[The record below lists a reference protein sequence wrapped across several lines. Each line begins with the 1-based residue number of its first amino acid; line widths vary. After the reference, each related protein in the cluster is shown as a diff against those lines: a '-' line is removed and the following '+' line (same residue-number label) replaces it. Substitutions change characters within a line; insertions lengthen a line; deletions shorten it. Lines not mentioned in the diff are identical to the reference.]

1 MPIAP
6 FSRGPRARLL
16 AGLFAAAL
24 SLTGLAPTQAEAA
37 TLFDPQRPWRTLTTP
52 HFRVNYDARNEAIAQ
67 RAAVFAEEAYAKV
80 TPFLRTAPSDRTELT
95 LLDHEDQVQ
104 GLALPYPNRQ
114 IYVYL
119 TSPDQNSLTGR
130 YESWLKQIILHEF
143 THAVQFET
151 TGGLTATINQVLG
164 RAIFPN
170 FLQPWFLIEGLAV
183 TAESRFTEGGR
194 AKEGEHDMILRAAA
208 LEDRLLS
215 IDQASV
221 FNYGGWPL
229 GPSYI
234 YGAAFYQYLIDRYGE
249 DAPGRIAHAYG
260 EWPWYGI
267 NKAIERALPGKNAY
281 ILWGEL
287 QTHLRERARHQ
298 LARIQAH
305 PLTESRRLTTT
316 GRYHHHPAW
325 TPDGRLVYAEFTDQR
340 PAGLVIDALD
350 GKPSERYVKLY
361 PQGSYS
367 MAQGRYVY
375 LSASREVG
383 RFSTFADVYR
393 FDTKEQRFE
402 LLTDGRRALDPA
414 VSPDGKFFVATLN
427 GGGSTD
433 LALFDSGGS
442 LIERLTA
449 NTDGT
454 QYSGATWSPSGDQV
468 VVSAWQGGARDL
480 YAFRP
485 GATKPKPLWR
495 DSAIDVHPKFSP
507 DGKWLYFSSDRSGG
521 VFNLFAYRL
530 SDRKL
535 FQITNVVG
543 GATEPAP
550 SPDGK
555 QLAFA
560 NYSAVGWD
568 IHLMPVAPEQWREV
582 SLEAATTYDPTT
594 GAAVQAPPVPAGE
607 DLPELSN
614 PFPSHAYD
622 PWPSFSPKTW
632 YPVSYIDENGY
643 MAGVNTVS
651 NDVLMQHYAFVNA
664 GWSFGGNRPYY
675 ALSYVNDQLPPTLSL
690 SLVDLPASYAPGRK
704 LDLWQRQVGGSVAAT
719 FPGMPSKLLDTYW
732 IDGQSLTL
740 GYSWLAVHNLGVR
753 DRGTSAPLRPLPAEL
768 ERAKGF
774 PQAGQIN
781 VLGVTYQFADNYK
794 PSFAVS
800 PEWGSVFGL
809 SYETAGPW
817 LGGTAQFDRLSGD
830 YRRYFGMP
838 WRHHVLALRAAL
850 GANMG
855 KRDGDF
861 YLGGTGS
868 TNLLTTIDRR
878 HIGGVQSAPLRGYS
892 VGTLS
897 GNRMAMGSL
906 EYRFPIAEI
915 QRGVGTVPVYVTR
928 VAGAAFAD
936 AGWTGT
942 NRLSDDMH
950 LGLGAETR
958 IGLSLVS
965 VATELRLGVARG
977 THPTAGTTQ
986 AYAELGISF

>member
-6 FSRGPRARLL
+6 SFQGLRARLL
-16 AGLFAAAL
+16 AGFCAVAL
-24 SLTGLAPTQAEAA
+24 SVSLVAPAQAA
-37 TLFDPQRPWRTLTTP
+37 TLFDPQIPWRTLDTP
-52 HFRVNYDARNEAIAQ
+52 HFRVNYDARHEAIAQ

-80 TPFLRTAPSDRTELT
+80 VPFLKSAPSDKTELT

-104 GLALPYPNRQ
+104 GLALPYPNSQ

-119 TSPDQNSLTGR
+119 TSPDQNMLTGR

-143 THAVQFET
+143 THAAQFEA
-151 TGGLTATINQVLG
+151 TGGLTAMVNKVLG
-164 RAIFPN
+164 RAIYPN

-183 TAESRFTEGGR
+183 TAESRFTQGGR
-194 AKEGEHDMILRAAA
+194 AKEGEYDMILRAAA
-208 LEDRLLS
+208 LENKLLS

-234 YGAAFYQYLIDRYGE
+234 YGSYFYQYLIERYGE
-249 DAPGRIAHAYG
+249 DAPSKISHAYG
-260 EWPWYGI
+260 EWPWFGI

-281 ILWGEL
+281 ALWDEL
-287 QTHLRERARHQ
+287 HAYLRDRAQRQ
-298 LARIQAH
+298 LARIKQH
-305 PLTESRRLTTT
+305 PLTESQRLTAT

-325 TPDGRLVYAEFTDQR
+325 TPDGKLVYAEFTDQR
-340 PAGLVIDALD
+340 PAGLVLDPLD

-367 MAQGRYVY
+367 LAGGRYVY

-383 RFSTFADVYR
+383 RFNTFADVYR
-393 FDTKEQRFE
+393 YDTKEQRFD
-402 LLTDGRRALDPA
+402 LLTDGKRALDPA
-414 VSPDGKFFVATLN
+414 VSPDGKHFIATLN
-427 GGGSTD
+427 GSGTND
-433 LALFDSGGS
+433 LGLFDSGGT
-442 LIERLTA
+442 LLRRLTA
-449 NTDGT
+449 NKDGT
-454 QYSGATWSPSGDQV
+454 QYSGATWSPDGEQV
-468 VVSAWQGGARDL
+468 VVSAWKDGARDL
-480 YAFRP
+480 YWFRP
-485 GATKPKPLWR
+485 GETKPQPLWR

-507 DGKWLYFSSDRSGG
+507 DGQWLYFSSDRSGG

-530 SDRKL
+530 KDRKL
-535 FQITNVVG
+535 FQVTNVVG

-555 QLAFA
+555 RLAFA

-568 IHLMPVAPEQWREV
+568 IHLMPVAPETWREV
-582 SLEAATTYDPTT
+582 ALDAATTYAPYS
-594 GAAVQAPPVPAGE
+594 GEAVAAPPVPESEA
-607 DLPELSN
+607 LPVLEN
-614 PFPSHAYD
+614 PFPSQTYN
-622 PWPSFSPKTW
+622 PWHSFSPKTW

-690 SLVDLPASYAPGRK
+690 SLVDIPANYAPGRR
-704 LDLWQRQVGGSVAAT
+704 LDLWQRQTGGSVAAT

-740 GYSWLAVHNLGVR
+740 GYSWLSVQNLGVR
-753 DRGTSAPLRPLPAEL
+753 DRGTAAPLRPVPAEL

-774 PQAGQIN
+774 PQAGQTN
-781 VLGVTYQFADNYK
+781 TLGITYQFADNYK
-794 PSFAVS
+794 PSFAIS

-809 SYETAGPW
+809 SYEKAAPW
-817 LGGTAQFDRLSGD
+817 LGGTAEFDRFSGD

-838 WRHHVLALRAAL
+838 WRHHVLALRAAGGL
-850 GANMG
+850 NVG
-855 KRDGDF
+855 KRDGDY

-868 TNLLTTIDRR
+868 TNLLTTVDRR

-915 QRGVGTVPVYVTR
+915 QRGLGTIPVYVTR
-928 VAGAAFAD
+928 VAGATFAD
-936 AGWTGT
+936 AGWVGT
-942 NRLSDDMH
+942 DRLSPDMH
-950 LGLGAETR
+950 LGVGAETR
-958 IGLSLVS
+958 IGMSIIS

-977 THPTAGTTQ
+977 THPTDGTTQ
-986 AYAELGISF
+986 TYAELGISF